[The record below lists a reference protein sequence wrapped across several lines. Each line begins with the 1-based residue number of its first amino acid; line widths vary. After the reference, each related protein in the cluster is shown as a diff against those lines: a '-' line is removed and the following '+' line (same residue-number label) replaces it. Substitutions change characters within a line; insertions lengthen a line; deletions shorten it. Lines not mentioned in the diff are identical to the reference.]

1 MKRIILSALLAIAA
15 VASSAFAQEPMKM
28 TVTGTVVSATDQAL
42 VVDTPTGRMTF
53 QLDSMLDRVRYN
65 DLQTGTRIEVTHK
78 AGDQGVG
85 YVVTDIRTLDSQ
97 YTTPPATT
105 TPPPATTSTYGDDR
119 YAASDR
125 LPATASPIAAIALI
139 GLAALVGG
147 WAVRKS
153 KRAANRPTA

>member
-53 QLDSMLDRVRYN
+53 SLDSMLDRVRYN
-65 DLQTGTRIEVTHK
+65 DLTPGTRIEVTHK

-85 YVVTDIRTLDSQ
+85 YVVTDVRTVDSQ
-97 YTTPPATT
+97 GYTSPPAATTPPA
-105 TPPPATTSTYGDDR
+105 ATSTYSDDR
-119 YAASDR
+119 YAASEQ
-125 LPATASPIAAIALI
+125 LPATASPLAAVALI
-139 GLAALVGG
+139 GLAALISG
-147 WAVRKS
+147 WAIRKS
-153 KRAANRPTA
+153 KRTVNGPTA

>member
-1 MKRIILSALLAIAA
+1 MKRIILTALLAIAA

-28 TVTGTVVSATDQAL
+28 TVTGTVVSASDQAL

-53 QLDSMLDRVRYN
+53 SLDSMLDRARYN
-65 DLQTGTRIEVTHK
+65 DLTPGTRIEVTHK

-85 YVVTDIRTLDSQ
+85 YVVTDVRTLDSQ

-105 TPPPATTSTYGDDR
+105 TPPSATSTYSDDR
-119 YAASDR
+119 YAASDQ
-125 LPATASPIAAIALI
+125 LPATASPIAAVALI

-147 WAVRKS
+147 WAIRKS
-153 KRAANRPTA
+153 KRTANRPTA